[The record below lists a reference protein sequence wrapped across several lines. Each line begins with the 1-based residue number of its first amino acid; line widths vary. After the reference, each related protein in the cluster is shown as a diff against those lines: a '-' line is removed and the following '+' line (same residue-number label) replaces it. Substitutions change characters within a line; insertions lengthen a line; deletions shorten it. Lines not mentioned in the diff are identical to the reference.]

1 MSWIL
6 VKSKKRYSI
15 IHLFLTITYFGS
27 SFMFRYCF
35 LFFSIIAAIKEYLQW
50 TDAHWFLICRW
61 ITNTSYVFFYRDS
74 SFQLQHNKTRDCENC
89 RVRNFHQNKVKPS
102 LYHKRSLSS
111 LPIHYFFSFVPH
123 KITTII
129 VIRGQSGISC
139 FNVKLYIYQ
148 TSFRKLMTYF
158 SSFYILLLKGQ
169 II

>member
-1 MSWIL
+1 MGLSEIWKKVL
-6 VKSKKRYSI
+6 DKSSFPNNNIFWLI
-15 IHLFLTITYFGS
+15 IHVSILF
-27 SFMFRYCF
+27 SF
-35 LFFSIIAAIKEYLQW
+35 FFSIIAAIKEYLQW

-61 ITNTSYVFFYRDS
+61 ITNTSYVFFYRES

>member
-1 MSWIL
+1 MAHHS
-6 VKSKKRYSI
+6 
-15 IHLFLTITYFGS
+15 
-27 SFMFRYCF
+27 CF
-35 LFFSIIAAIKEYLQW
+35 DTVFFFFSIIAAIKEYLQW

-61 ITNTSYVFFYRDS
+61 TTNTSYVFFYRES

-111 LPIHYFFSFVPH
+111 LPIHYFFSFVPQ
-123 KITTII
+123 KITTMI

-148 TSFRKLMTYF
+148 TSFGKLMTYF
-158 SSFYILLLKGQ
+158 SCSSLYTFTKRSNNLLN
-169 II
+169 